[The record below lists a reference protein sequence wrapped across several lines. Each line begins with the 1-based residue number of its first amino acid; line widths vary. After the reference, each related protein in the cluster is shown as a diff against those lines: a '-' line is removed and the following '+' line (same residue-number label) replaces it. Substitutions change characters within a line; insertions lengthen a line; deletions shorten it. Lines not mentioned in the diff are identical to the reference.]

1 MKRLKQRVLAGT
13 LAFVMGISTVNVTAF
28 AQENETSSE
37 IQEIVATSATE
48 SSNEVSTENI
58 EITDTS
64 VSGNNVE
71 PVGKNSLNEKQ
82 EQVTNEKIYE
92 SENYNITF
100 FLTSSWEFGYNANV
114 KIENTGNDTIQ
125 NWYLSFE
132 YNDEITNIWN
142 AEISTHEENQY
153 FVKNA
158 GWNQDIVAGGSI
170 EFGISGSTAF
180 NEFPENFNVVGEN
193 KEAQKEDYSV
203 HYQVDSD
210 WGSGFTAGIQ
220 ITNNTDKILEDWL
233 LEFDFEREITDIW
246 NAVIESHEE
255 NHYVIRNA
263 GYNANISANGS
274 ISIGFN
280 GLEGSTEDEP
290 SNVKLYSYSVM
301 QNDEVDLTD
310 SDNDG
315 LPDFYEEAIGTDKY
329 NTDSDND
336 GLPDGFELFTT
347 LTYPNS
353 SDTDNDGILDGQED
367 NDNDGISNFEEFELV
382 IDPNDMDTD
391 GDVKT

>member
-153 FVKNA
+153 IVKNA
-158 GWNQDIVAGGSI
+158 GWNQDIIAGGSI
-170 EFGISGSTAF
+170 EFGISGS
-180 NEFPENFNVVGEN
+180 P
-193 KEAQKEDYSV
+193 
-203 HYQVDSD
+203 
-210 WGSGFTAGIQ
+210 I
-220 ITNNTDKILEDWL
+220 
-233 LEFDFEREITDIW
+233 
-246 NAVIESHEE
+246 
-255 NHYVIRNA
+255 
-263 GYNANISANGS
+263 
-274 ISIGFN
+274 
-280 GLEGSTEDEP
+280 
-290 SNVKLYSYSVM
+290 
-301 QNDEVDLTD
+301 
-310 SDNDG
+310 
-315 LPDFYEEAIGTDKY
+315 
-329 NTDSDND
+329 
-336 GLPDGFELFTT
+336 
-347 LTYPNS
+347 
-353 SDTDNDGILDGQED
+353 
-367 NDNDGISNFEEFELV
+367 
-382 IDPNDMDTD
+382 
-391 GDVKT
+391 